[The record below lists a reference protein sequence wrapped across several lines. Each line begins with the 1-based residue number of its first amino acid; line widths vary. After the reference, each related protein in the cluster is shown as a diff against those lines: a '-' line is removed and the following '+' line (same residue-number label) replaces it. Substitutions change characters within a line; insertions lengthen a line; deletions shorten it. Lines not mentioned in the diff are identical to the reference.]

1 MSKLLVPVD
10 GSASCLR
17 AIDFV
22 IALVKRT
29 QPAPEVHLMTVHPP
43 VPYANAAA
51 AIGHEALNKF
61 YREEGEAAL
70 TTARAHL
77 DAAGVAY
84 RHHITVGDPAETISR
99 FVTESGITEIIMGTR
114 GMGAVSNLLMGS
126 VASKVIHLVH
136 VPVTL
141 IK

>member
-10 GSASCLR
+10 GSPSCLR

-22 IALVKRT
+22 IAVAKRT
-29 QPAPEVHLMTVHPP
+29 QPVPEIHILTVHPP

-70 TTARAHL
+70 KPARERL

-84 RHHITVGDPAETISR
+84 RPHILVGDPAETVAR
-99 FVTESGITEIIMGTR
+99 FTTDNGITELVMGTR

-126 VASKVIHLVH
+126 VASKVIHLVN

>member
-10 GSASCLR
+10 GSSSCLR

-22 IALVKRT
+22 IALARRT
-29 QPAPEVHLMTVHPP
+29 QPSPEIHVLTVHPP

-51 AIGHEALNKF
+51 AIGRAALDKF
-61 YREEGEAAL
+61 YREEGEAAQKV
-70 TTARAHL
+70 AREHL
-77 DAAGVAY
+77 DAAAVAY
-84 RHHITVGDPAETISR
+84 HHHICVGDPAETIAR
-99 FVTESGITEIIMGTR
+99 FVRETEIAEIVMGTR

-126 VASKVIHLVH
+126 VATKVIHLVS

>member
-10 GSASCLR
+10 GSPSCLR

-22 IALVKRT
+22 IALAKRT
-29 QPAPEVHLMTVHPP
+29 QPAPELHILTVHPP

-51 AIGHEALNKF
+51 AIGHEALNRF

-70 TTARAHL
+70 KSARERL
-77 DAAGVAY
+77 DASGVAY
-84 RHHITVGDPAETISR
+84 RHHISVGDPADTVAR
-99 FVTESGITEIIMGTR
+99 FIAENGITEVVMGTR
-114 GMGAVSNLLMGS
+114 GMGAVSNLLLGS
-126 VASKVIHLVH
+126 VASKIIHLVH

-141 IK
+141 VK

>member
-10 GSASCLR
+10 GSPSCLR

-22 IALVKRT
+22 IALAKRT
-29 QPAPEVHLMTVHPP
+29 QPVPEVHILAVHPP

-70 TTARAHL
+70 KAARERL
-77 DAAGVAY
+77 DASGVAY
-84 RHHITVGDPAETISR
+84 RHHISVGDPAETIGR
-99 FVTESGITEIIMGTR
+99 FVKESGITEVIMGTR

-126 VASKVIHLVH
+126 VASKVIHLVN